1 MLQPDRPTKQLKFPL
16 GGIVITPGASAQI
29 SEEDV
34 LRALGKHQRGEWG
47 NLSDPD
53 KEENE
58 LSLRAGFRLLSAYES
73 AGGIKF
79 WIITEA
85 DRSLTTILLPEEY

>member
-1 MLQPDRPTKQLKFPL
+1 MLQPDRPSQQLKFPL
-16 GGIVITPGASAQI
+16 GGIVITPGAAEKL
-29 SEEDV
+29 SEKDV
-34 LRALGKHQRGEWG
+34 LSALAKHQCGEWG

-58 LSLRAGFRLLSAYES
+58 LSLREGFRLLSAYES
-73 AGGIKF
+73 DGGIKF
-79 WIITEA
+79 WLITEA